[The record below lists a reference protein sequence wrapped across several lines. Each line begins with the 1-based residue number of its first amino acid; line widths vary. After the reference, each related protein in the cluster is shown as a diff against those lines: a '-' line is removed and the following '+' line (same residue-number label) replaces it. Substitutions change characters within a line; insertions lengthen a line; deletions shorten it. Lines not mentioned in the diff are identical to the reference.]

1 MIEVFHW
8 SLGFKDINKKKKKIL
23 LVGVLW
29 RRRRGRTRRRLWVP
43 AGLSLFLLLFRCF
56 CIVTVEIDGCIFDK
70 SHYKR
75 LWAANSK
82 QNKAL
87 LRFKIAISYKMIV
100 SGVFIT
106 KRNFVRLKLRGQTAP
121 FFFLVCV
128 CEREFREGNYFILF
142 SVKLADLYCCLGW
155 FVLIWAN
162 F

>member
-8 SLGFKDINKKKKKIL
+8 SLRFKDINKKKKIL

-29 RRRRGRTRRRLWVP
+29 RRRRGRKRRRLWVP
-43 AGLSLFLLLFRCF
+43 AGLSLFLLRFRCF

-87 LRFKIAISYKMIV
+87 LRFKIAISYKIFCKAKTICLWRFHYETQLCSV
-100 SGVFIT
+100 EIT
-106 KRNFVRLKLRGQTAP
+106 GPNGT
-121 FFFLVCV
+121 FFFFWCVCV
-128 CEREFREGNYFILF
+128 WISGGKLF
-142 SVKLADLYCCLGW
+142 YCI
-155 FVLIWAN
+155 FH
-162 F
+162 

>member
-8 SLGFKDINKKKKKIL
+8 SLRFKDQKKKKL

-29 RRRRGRTRRRLWVP
+29 RRRRGRKRRRLWVP

-106 KRNFVRLKLRGQTAP
+106 KRNFVRLKLRGQTDP
-121 FFFLVCV
+121 FFFFFVVCV
-128 CEREFREGNYFILF
+128 WERISGGKLFYFIF
-142 SVKLADLYCCLGW
+142 R
-155 FVLIWAN
+155 
-162 F
+162 